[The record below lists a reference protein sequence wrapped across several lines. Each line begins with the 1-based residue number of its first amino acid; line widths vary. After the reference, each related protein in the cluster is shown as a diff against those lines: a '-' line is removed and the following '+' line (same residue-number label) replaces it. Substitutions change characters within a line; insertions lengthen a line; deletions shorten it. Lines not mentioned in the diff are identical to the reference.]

1 MKRLYSLAFS
11 ALVLLGLSA
20 YAQQPQAP
28 YSAWSWSGHIDHMT
42 FDKEQAWR
50 EGIGDHAT
58 AIGFAAERYTNT
70 SENTLSLGMSFIFY
84 NDDDEFIQL
93 VEDYWGDASYEESEA
108 DGLTA
113 FIEYGPKTQFGA
125 DKLSFYT
132 VRLGATGML
141 YSERGIANCS
151 GCYDEHI
158 DIDGGLYGVLGIGR
172 SSGYID
178 WSLQFQ
184 QYFTGDIDN
193 VLRLKISSA
202 F

>member
-11 ALVLLGLSA
+11 ALVFLGLSA

-28 YSAWSWSGHIDHMT
+28 YSAWSWSGHLDHMT

-84 NDDDEFIQL
+84 NDDDEFYQ
-93 VEDYWGDASYEESEA
+93 ETCGYDGCGYDESEA

-141 YSERGIANCS
+141 YSERGIPNCS

-178 WSLQFQ
+178 WSFQFQ